1 MINVAVNNLRITA
14 GCEFIPLFCKLILM
28 NKLRERPSV
37 DVTQSN
43 YNDNEFKMNI
53 NEYLEQLRKKKKVQK
68 RAMSGTKI

>member
-1 MINVAVNNLRITA
+1 
-14 GCEFIPLFCKLILM
+14 M

-53 NEYLEQLRKKKKVQK
+53 NEYLEQLRKKKRCKNGRCPALRSK
-68 RAMSGTKI
+68 K